1 MVEKGEIFISFQ
13 LLNSCHNF
21 PTFTLIT
28 YASNA
33 EPTSENLAYFV
44 SFLKKNKI
52 GKNYSLFFPFIYEIA
67 FSIAFMERNLYFCIL
82 GYQHA
87 YQGGKMGLTYLQ
99 AVVSVCFNS
108 LASHRFR
115 VWR

>member
-44 SFLKKNKI
+44 SFLKKIKSEKI
-52 GKNYSLFFPFIYEIA
+52 THYFSLLFTKLHFQLLLWKEICIFA
-67 FSIAFMERNLYFCIL
+67 FSATNM
-82 GYQHA
+82 
-87 YQGGKMGLTYLQ
+87 LTRGEKW
-99 AVVSVCFNS
+99 A
-108 LASHRFR
+108 
-115 VWR
+115 